1 MYFINLNFNFVNLLI
16 FLSQMYINTE
26 SRHVSLSRI
35 CISEIP
41 VYVFASYR
49 NGIEN
54 GLEIDVIKFSDKNGW
69 RQGKIAVG
77 FPEFLC
83 KLPHLPFLMYFF
95 HYVMYN

>member
-1 MYFINLNFNFVNLLI
+1 MCLA
-16 FLSQMYINTE
+16 E

-41 VYVFASYR
+41 VYVFAPYR

-83 KLPHLPFLMYFF
+83 KLLIFNVFF
-95 HYVMYN
+95 PLCNV